1 MKKIYLMSPDKV
13 PLNPVLFPTIL
24 PTFQK
29 NGFVI
34 NKQIF
39 FSDIVM
45 LDLHTRISDYKEIDV
60 EWLLQ
65 NKVPVVIFDE
75 YDRGG
80 LSNEIYPEP
89 LTLQQKKIFQHI
101 EENNIPVIHFCRLL
115 DKTQKY
121 SLLHYPYEK
130 PILYEEPPV
139 SAEELFSRPYDVCLI
154 ANTSPQRE
162 AIAAALRSDK
172 RLKCIIKL
180 GEPKLPFDEFLALH
194 KKGKFFISSA
204 AGGYT
209 DERVQCL
216 FSIAAIIRQRTD
228 QWVANDFTHLENCLR
243 IDSPPT
249 EQDLNDLYEICNNK
263 EKLYQ
268 IYLDGVTFVKQYWS
282 AEAMGKRYLEIL
294 TKEGIL

>member
-1 MKKIYLMSPDKV
+1 MSPDKV

-180 GEPKLPFDEFLALH
+180 GEPKIPFNEWVDLH
-194 KKGKFFISSA
+194 RQAKFFVSA
-204 AGGYT
+204 SAGGYSN
-209 DERVQCL
+209 ERIQSL
-216 FSIAAIIRQRTD
+216 FSISALIQERTD
-228 QWVANDFTHLENCLR
+228 QLLLHPFSHAQNCLKVNQ
-243 IDSPPT
+243 PPT
-249 EQDLNDLYEICNNK
+249 QLDLQTIVDVCNDKQRLFAVYKN
-263 EKLYQ
+263 
-268 IYLDGVTFVKQYWS
+268 GVNFVKQFYS
-282 AEAMGKRYLEIL
+282 AEYIASDMLSKIQKHGLI
-294 TKEGIL
+294 